1 MRIVLL
7 YVFFVVCTLI
17 FISSKGTG
25 NEHFRYEKSSC
36 QSTKVTI
43 SRDCVVS
50 ENTFS
55 QKMLNIEFNSFKLL
69 HRSLIENTNSSK
81 TELFASASF
90 LRLYQTKVL
99 GFKPLL
105 KKPFL
110 ISLLFNSGNGDDQHL
125 S

>member
-1 MRIVLL
+1 MRTGLL
-7 YVFFVVCTLI
+7 LLFFVTCNLI

-25 NEHFRYEKSSC
+25 NEYNRYDKSSC
-36 QSTKVTI
+36 QSNSIAI
-43 SRDCVVS
+43 SRDCIVS
-50 ENTFS
+50 ENAFS
-55 QKMLNIEFNSFKLL
+55 LKTLINESNFFKLL
-69 HRSLIENTNSSK
+69 NKFLFENPNSSK

-90 LRLYQTKVL
+90 IRLYQTKVL

-110 ISLLFNSGNGDDQHL
+110 ISLLFNSGNGDDQYL